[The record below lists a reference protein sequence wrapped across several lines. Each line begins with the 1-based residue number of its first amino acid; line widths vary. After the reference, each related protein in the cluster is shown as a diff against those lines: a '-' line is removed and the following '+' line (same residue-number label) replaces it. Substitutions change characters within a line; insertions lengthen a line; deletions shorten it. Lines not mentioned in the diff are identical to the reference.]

1 MLTLL
6 ECERTHTHIQNNFN
20 MINGLD
26 SLSINISTLVKL
38 FDSLTTEHL
47 HACTIVFLHYGLYSR
62 RYTVAAGACGFGE
75 YGTKVNDGQVSAVSR
90 LYRNG
95 TGCGACYQVRCKIP
109 QHCSSDG
116 VTTVVTDHGE
126 GDRTDFIFSPRSY
139 AKLANSPASSEVLFA
154 SGVVEIEYRRVACR
168 FSGKG
173 LVFKVHEGSKYP
185 FYFAL
190 VIQYVSGIN
199 EITAVEVLQ
208 EDNQQWRPMRRVYGA
223 VWDLQNPPT
232 GAFSLRFQIV
242 SGRATAEVDWM
253 QATKVIPADWE
264 AGAAYPS
271 DIQLD

>member
-1 MLTLL
+1 MEFFLKHITWFLCIMVLL
-6 ECERTHTHIQNNFN
+6 PA
-20 MINGLD
+20 L
-26 SLSINISTLVKL
+26 
-38 FDSLTTEHL
+38 
-47 HACTIVFLHYGLYSR
+47 CTSQYTYVSSRATYYGSPDCYGNP
-62 RYTVAAGACGFGE
+62 TGACGYGE
-75 YGTKVNDGQVSAVSR
+75 YGRKVNDGHVSAVSR

-109 QHCSSDG
+109 QHCNSDG

-139 AKLANSPASSEVLFA
+139 AKLANSPDSSEVLFA

-168 FSGKG
+168 FSGHG
-173 LVFKVHEGSKYP
+173 LVVFKVHEGSKYP

-190 VIQYVSGIN
+190 VILYVPGIYD
-199 EITAVEVLQ
+199 ITAVEVWQ
-208 EDNQQWRPMRRVYGA
+208 EDRQQWRPMRRVYGA

-232 GAFSLRFQIV
+232 GALSLRFQIV